1 MRKVLQSL
9 IFSTMIFSL
18 LSFTLTMK
26 VDTTKVKSLNNEY
39 SKIEK
44 GKSIVK
50 DTTINTKGESVIA
63 TVKNEIKNE
72 SLKDTVLTNIDTLD
86 STNLD
91 ISPINN
97 LDTVPYN
104 IDNTILETSFID
116 NLIIKV
122 KRIAFTIIKVLL
134 AILLISLIYFVFVYI
149 RDKNMKIKYLKLEN
163 SSLRSQLLNNENQIN
178 SLKSSLENL
187 KKGKTSIDE
196 IKTVEEI
203 NAIKSKVIAEIE
215 NENKLLKDEL
225 SILTKDCENR
235 WITLGHS
242 APGSMHLKST
252 PSIPCQDSHYFELLE
267 NGWILSVVCDGAGS
281 AKLSNLGSEL
291 IAKTAIPL
299 NLKSGLSKLS
309 WYKSNLLPSEDEWR
323 QFVQHTFSKSLEDLK
338 DWILKSKYNKE
349 SEKEFA
355 TTVIISLHSSK
366 GILTANIGDGRGGFL
381 NNQGELKAL
390 FEPFKGDESNSTVFI
405 TSPIWEKPH
414 NFIKSKVINEIP
426 LSVFILS
433 DGLEK
438 ISFSCSQML
447 DGIWL
452 DPNTPYRNF
461 FYPVLKKIKEIP
473 KEFEFRLPDDWK
485 NLLENGN
492 DVIKNE
498 SDDKTMIIS
507 FLK

>member
-9 IFSTMIFSL
+9 IFSAMIFSL

-26 VDTTKVKSLNNEY
+26 VDTTKVESLNNQAI
-39 SKIEK
+39 KIEK
-44 GKSIVK
+44 GKNIVN
-50 DTTINTKGESVIA
+50 DTTINTKVESVSA
-63 TVKNEIKNE
+63 TVNNKIKSE
-72 SLKDTVLTNIDTLD
+72 SLKDSGLINVDSID
-86 STNLD
+86 STNFD
-91 ISPINN
+91 ISPTND
-97 LDTVPYN
+97 LDTVTYKN
-104 IDNTILETSFID
+104 DNAILKTSFFE
-116 NLIIKV
+116 NLIIKI
-122 KRIAFTIIKVLL
+122 KSIAFTIIKVLI
-134 AILLISLIYFVFVYI
+134 AIFLIYLIYLGIVYV
-149 RDKNMKIKYLKLEN
+149 RNKNVKIKYLKSEN
-163 SSLRSQLLNNENQIN
+163 SDLRSQLIKNENQIN

-187 KKGKTSIDE
+187 KKGKTSTE
-196 IKTVEEI
+196 EFKTVEEI
-203 NAIKSKVIAEIE
+203 NSLKSKVIAEIE
-215 NENKLLKDEL
+215 NENKLSKDEL

-235 WITLGHS
+235 WIILGHS

-252 PSIPCQDSHYFELLE
+252 PSIPCQDSHHFELLE

-281 AKLSNLGSEL
+281 AKLSNFGSEF

-299 NLKSGLSKLS
+299 HVKLGLSKFS
-309 WYKSNLLPSEDEWR
+309 WYKSNLLPSEDEWC
-323 QFVQHTFSKSLEDLK
+323 QFVQHTFSKSLDDLK
-338 DWILKSKYNKE
+338 EWISKSKYNNE

-355 TTVIISLHSSK
+355 TTVILSLHNNK

-381 NNQGELKAL
+381 NNVGVLKPL

-414 NFIKSKVINEIP
+414 DFIKAKVINEIP

-438 ISFSCSQML
+438 ISFSCSQMT

-473 KEFEFRLPDDWK
+473 KEFESRLPVDWK

-492 DVIKNE
+492 EVIKNE